1 MTAVKITNIG
11 NSKGI
16 ILPKE
21 ILALLNADTGDALY
35 ITRTPKGIEITPYND
50 QFVRHMEAAEQI
62 MRENRDALRRLAE

>member
-21 ILALLNADTGDALY
+21 ILALLNADTGDNLY
-35 ITRTPKGIEITPYND
+35 ITRTPKGIEITPYSD
-50 QFVRHMEAAEQI
+50 QFARHMEAAEQI